1 MIEVAFRGFGTQ
13 NLETKKCLKRAEG
26 LLVYFESEVISNN
39 W

>member
-1 MIEVAFRGFGTQ
+1 MIEVAFRGYGTQ
-13 NLETKKCLKRAEG
+13 NLETKKHLKRADR